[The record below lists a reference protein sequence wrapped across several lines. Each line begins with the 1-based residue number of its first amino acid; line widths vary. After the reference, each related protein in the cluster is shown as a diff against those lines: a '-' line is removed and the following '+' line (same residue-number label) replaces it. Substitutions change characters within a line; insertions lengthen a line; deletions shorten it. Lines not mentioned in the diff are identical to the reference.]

1 MKVKTKVGEIET
13 PELAQVGP
21 RTKFWAEAMS
31 ELLRVDELYC
41 VMGAALDE
49 AYKAGAMNSMFRQVG
64 EIIDAE
70 DWSVIEAGPEGAAA
84 PGPEPAESDV
94 PGDGSRPA
102 EPSTEAADVPGC
114 DTESAPREFGHEAEL
129 AEDPKP

>member
-70 DWSVIEAGPEGAAA
+70 DWSVTQEGSEGA
-84 PGPEPAESDV
+84 EAE
-94 PGDGSRPA
+94 GSQPA
-102 EPSTEAADVPGC
+102 EPDVPSDGSGSAEPSPEVADVPGRGA
-114 DTESAPREFGHEAEL
+114 ESAEREPQHQAEV
-129 AEDPKP
+129 EEGPKS